1 MGNLN
6 ELANKIANTKGALKQ
21 ISAQFFSQD
30 YVKDAIITEVQ
41 RQSINGLWSDDTN
54 KPEYAEYT
62 YAKREEND
70 YTPWSTGYTGHESG
84 ALFRS
89 MDVFVEEDSFKIISE
104 EGWGR
109 GMDILNETRFGEG
122 GPGHIQWYFDLYDEE
137 GKTLGLTPQKLVSLL
152 EQLQFKDFVQNEFK
166 TYMQSGLSYGS
177 HNTDSYVPNEFE

>member
-6 ELANKIANTKGALKQ
+6 ELANKIANAPKLLNEV
-21 ISAQFFSQD
+21 SARFFGMD
-30 YVKDAIITEVQ
+30 YVKNAIVEEVQ

-62 YAKREEND
+62 YNKREENG

-89 MDVFVEEDSFKIISE
+89 MDVFVDKEEGCFKIISE

-109 GMDILNETRFGEG
+109 GLDILNETRFGDGE
-122 GPGHIQWYFDLYDEE
+122 PDHIRWYFELYDEE
-137 GKTLGLTPQKLVSLL
+137 GKTLGLTSQKLLSLL
-152 EQLQFKDFVQNEFK
+152 EELQFKDFVQAEFK
-166 TYMQSGLSYGS
+166 TALGL
-177 HNTDSYVPNEFE
+177 